1 MKKFCEKEQLVVAA
15 LRSRSLCGEL
25 LVHVS
30 NCQFCSEVV
39 FVMESLREDPA
50 FAEDAWCMPD
60 PDRIWERARGVVREN
75 ATEKAMLPIRIAQIV
90 AYVTAILAV
99 PWLLLELPKLP
110 RVVPDLGL
118 AHLALLD
125 GSWSPAQTSITV
137 LSVTVTLVCTGF
149 SSWYILREQ

>member
-1 MKKFCEKEQLVVAA
+1 MKKYCEKEQPVVTA
-15 LRSRSLCGEL
+15 LRSGSLCGEL

-30 NCQFCSEVV
+30 NCPVCSEVV

-50 FAEDAWCMPD
+50 LAEDGGDMPD
-60 PDRIWERARGVVREN
+60 PDRIWERARGVVREI
-75 ATEKAMLPIRIAQIV
+75 AAERAMLPIRIVQIF

-99 PWLLLELPKLP
+99 PWLLLELPKPP

-125 GSWSPAQTSITV
+125 GSWSPALTSITV
-137 LSVTVTLVCTGF
+137 LCVTVTLVCTGF
-149 SSWYILREQ
+149 SSWYILRER

>member
-1 MKKFCEKEQLVVAA
+1 MKKYCEKEQAVVVA
-15 LRSRSLCGEL
+15 LRSGSLCGEL

-30 NCQFCSEVV
+30 NCPFCSEVV

-50 FAEDAWCMPD
+50 FAQDGRRMPD
-60 PDRIWERARGVVREN
+60 PDRIWQRAQGVVREK
-75 ATEKAMLPIRIAQIV
+75 AVEKATLPIRIAQIF

-99 PWLLLELPKLP
+99 PWLLLALPKLP
-110 RVVPDLGL
+110 RVMPDLGL
-118 AHLALLD
+118 AHLPLLD
-125 GSWSPAQTSITV
+125 GSWSPALTSITV